1 VFEISLFT
9 FINGVFR
16 IFELL
21 IFADIV
27 ISWVMPHSNS
37 PMVQI
42 IRSITEPL
50 LIPGRRLQQRFSPNL
65 PIDFSPFIAI
75 IILGMARSLVLSV
88 FLGF

>member
-1 VFEISLFT
+1 MTISIFT

-21 IFADIV
+21 IFADII
-27 ISWVMPHSNS
+27 ISWVMPHSSN
-37 PMVQI
+37 PLVQI

-75 IILGMARSLVLSV
+75 IILGMVRSFLLSI
-88 FLGF
+88 LIGI